1 MKESI
6 KNCVVVS
13 RNLNHLNNIKNI
25 FANVFLLINNIIKFI
40 KDFYER
46 INTSFT
52 KYFFNRNFKFNFKIE
67 IELFESKNL
76 NIFSDKFF
84 NFLFDPYIFAG
95 GIALSL
101 SIIWWLKIINEV
113 RLGIIYPLIHGGTI
127 LLTLICSIIFLRES
141 ITPSQI
147 TGVIFIVVGIVLL
160 IKQ

>member
-1 MKESI
+1 MKELILALPSI
-6 KNCVVVS
+6 FLIGTSNLILKS
-13 RNLNHLNNIKNI
+13 RLNYLNQ
-25 FANVFLLINNIIKFI
+25 
-40 KDFYER
+40 KD
-46 INTSFT
+46 
-52 KYFFNRNFKFNFKIE
+52 
-67 IELFESKNL
+67 L

-141 ITPSQI
+141 ITQSQI
-147 TGVIFIVVGIVLL
+147 TGVIFIVFGIVLL